1 MKGDNSEE
9 KRQKGEGSWWYGWI
23 GGGALL
29 EESRDSSFP
38 RTEAGLG
45 EWERSTLG
53 KRMGIIY
60 FGLKAIRCL
69 VSLFEIMVVTMERN
83 YRERDEINEGI
94 VYCVNDFKA
103 KEQEKLKH
111 FQSTTL

>member
-1 MKGDNSEE
+1 
-9 KRQKGEGSWWYGWI
+9 
-23 GGGALL
+23 
-29 EESRDSSFP
+29 
-38 RTEAGLG
+38 
-45 EWERSTLG
+45 
-53 KRMGIIY
+53 MGIIY

-103 KEQEKLKH
+103 KE
-111 FQSTTL
+111 